1 MKIKSAPRQSWY
13 ADGGFRWRSAV
24 LCRSRDS
31 LTSPNAR
38 LGDFS
43 EKGRP
48 SWEIR
53 LWRTFIHFFLGPSA
67 PKFIHFLCYVQRAQD
82 MQICFPFLFFC
93 FRFFT
98 YFYELILLFPRF
110 RCFRTRSYFPLRTLF
125 PTRIPAYRFT
135 VLSLLIL
142 PSSFCHRTYYCAR
155 YLSLVYQD
163 PKAQFPHGLVLILTL
178 PSCIGFRCIALTT
191 RI

>member
-1 MKIKSAPRQSWY
+1 MRVYLKYITVVQYSAKSPPKWLNWLAELWARYYQSCPPHLQ
-13 ADGGFRWRSAV
+13 S
-24 LCRSRDS
+24 
-31 LTSPNAR
+31 
-38 LGDFS
+38 
-43 EKGRP
+43 
-48 SWEIR
+48 
-53 LWRTFIHFFLGPSA
+53 
-67 PKFIHFLCYVQRAQD
+67 CYVQRAQD
-82 MQICFPFLFFC
+82 MQICFPFIPFC
-93 FRFFT
+93 FRYFT

-142 PSSFCHRTYYCAR
+142 PSSFRHRTYYCAR

-163 PKAQFPHGLVLILTL
+163 PKAQFPHGLVLILT
-178 PSCIGFRCIALTT
+178 PPTCIGFRCIALTT